1 MLLGIDIG
9 GTTIKV
15 GLILP
20 SGKILARETI
30 DTPKDISPKNARDIA
45 ETIQTLVDEKGANQI
60 EAIGITV
67 PGIVDAQNNVRMA
80 PNVNLNLP
88 ALLQALQINFPL
100 AVLAVLNDANA
111 AALGEQ
117 KFGAGEHTNHMVFIT
132 LGTGVG
138 GGIIVDGNL
147 VLGRCGATGEIGH
160 ITVDEDGESCGCG
173 RQGCL
178 ELYCSSRGVVK
189 LYKKAYEEAADST
202 DKALTFQHD
211 AEAKPVFDAARAGDA
226 VATAALEDMTRYL
239 ASALATMA
247 CILDCEAFVIGGGLS
262 ASFDL
267 LEPSLTAHYQSMT
280 LPAQVDTPI
289 RKAQLGNDAGMLG
302 AAIYALEKTLA
313 DA

>member
-20 SGKILARETI
+20 TGKLLARETI
-30 DTPKDISPKNARDIA
+30 DTPKDISPQKARVLA
-45 ETIQTLVDEKGANQI
+45 STILNLVGEDEVNHI

-67 PGIVDAQNNVRMA
+67 PGIVDDENNVRMA
-80 PNVNLNLP
+80 PNVDLNLP
-88 ALLQALQINFPL
+88 ALLQELHSNFPL
-100 AVLAVLNDANA
+100 ATLAVLNDANA

-117 KFGAGEHTNHMVFIT
+117 KFGAGGGTHHMVFIT

-160 ITVDEDGESCGCG
+160 ITVDENGKSCGCG
-173 RQGCL
+173 RRGCL
-178 ELYCSSRGVVK
+178 ELYCSSRGIVD
-189 LYKKAYEEAADST
+189 LYKKAYEGNANST
-202 DKALTFQHD
+202 SDPLVFKHD
-211 AEAKPVFDAARAGDA
+211 AEAKPVFDAAREGNE
-226 VATAALEDMTRYL
+226 AAKIALDNMARYL

-247 CILDCEAFVIGGGLS
+247 CVLDCDAFVIGGGLS

-267 LEPSLTAHYQSMT
+267 LEPTLIAHYQSMA
-280 LPAQVDTPI
+280 LPAQADISI

-302 AAIYALEKTLA
+302 AAVYALEKTLGNA
-313 DA
+313 

>member
-20 SGKILARETI
+20 TGKLLARETI
-30 DTPKDISPKNARDIA
+30 DTPKDISPQKARVLAD
-45 ETIQTLVDEKGANQI
+45 TIQAFVGKGEVKHI

-67 PGIVDAQNNVRMA
+67 PGIVDARDNVRMA
-80 PNVNLNLP
+80 PNVNLDLP
-88 ALLQALQINFPL
+88 ALLQELQRNFPL
-100 AVLAVLNDANA
+100 ATLAVLNDANA

-117 KFGAGEHTNHMVFIT
+117 KFGAGDGANHMIFIT

-138 GGIIVDGNL
+138 GGVIVDGNL

-160 ITVDEDGESCGCG
+160 ITVDENGKPCGCG
-173 RQGCL
+173 RRGCL
-178 ELYCSSRGVVK
+178 ELYCSSRGVVD
-189 LYKKAYEEAADST
+189 LYKKAYKGDINSTAAP
-202 DKALTFQHD
+202 LVFEHD
-211 AEAKPVFDAARAGDA
+211 AEAKPVFDAAREGNE
-226 VATAALEDMTRYL
+226 AAKIALDNTTRYL

-247 CILDCEAFVIGGGLS
+247 CVLDCDAFVIGGGLS

-267 LEPSLTAHYQSMT
+267 LEPTLVAHYQSMA
-280 LPAQVDTPI
+280 LPAQADISI

-302 AAIYALEKTLA
+302 AAVYALEKTLEHA
-313 DA
+313 